1 MRNARLHRDDQ
12 QIASRP
18 MLHANDVLLLDL
30 DGTVIDIAARP
41 DAVFVEPCL
50 INALWSLSARE
61 PSGLVIVTGRALA
74 DADRML
80 FPLRLPTIASHGAE
94 WRVPGI
100 GVEAPPTIGVFRLAI
115 EDLLKPIAGAV
126 LEWKP
131 YSAAVHVRNAPEAA
145 AAVLSALNIW
155 VSANP
160 DYRIATG
167 RHVFEVVHKSIS
179 KAAAVERLLNEPP
192 YVRRR
197 PIYVGDDHADE
208 GAMREIERRGGIAMR
223 VAGEYFEPQCSTFQ
237 SPRDVREWLGLA
249 AKRRLAVGSPVT
261 DYQPTT
267 RG

>member
-1 MRNARLHRDDQ
+1 MRNARLHRDDRQ
-12 QIASRP
+12 VDSTP
-18 MLHANDVLLLDL
+18 VLHANDVLLLDL

-41 DAVFVEPCL
+41 DAVFVAPCL
-50 INALWSLSARE
+50 INALRSLSARE
-61 PSGLVIVTGRALA
+61 PRGVVIVTGRALV

-100 GVEAPPTIGVFRLAI
+100 AVEAPQPIGVFRGAI
-115 EDLLKPIAGAV
+115 EILLKRISGAV

-208 GAMREIERRGGIAMR
+208 AAMREVGRRGGIAMR
-223 VAGEYFEPQCSTFQ
+223 VAGEYFESQRSTFQ
-237 SPRDVREWLGLA
+237 SPRDVREWLSLA
-249 AKRRLAVGSPVT
+249 AKRRLAIGLPAT
-261 DYQPTT
+261 EHQPTT